1 MQACF
6 EWSDANL
13 SYFLN
18 NRMQTSAIF
27 KTTPM
32 ISSTLAIVRSSIC
45 VQRMTPTMAKSMNP
59 MLSQFLATSILLLSA
74 YSNLLWWRRF
84 GRTA

>member
-32 ISSTLAIVRSSIC
+32 ISSTLAIVWSSIC

>member
-1 MQACF
+1 MQAYF

-18 NRMQTSAIF
+18 SRMQTSAIF

-32 ISSTLAIVRSSIC
+32 ISITLAIVRSSIW
-45 VQRMTPTMAKSMNP
+45 VQSMTPTMAKSINP
-59 MLSQFLATSILLLSA
+59 MLSQFLATSMLLLSA
-74 YSNLLWWRRF
+74 YSNPLCWRRV